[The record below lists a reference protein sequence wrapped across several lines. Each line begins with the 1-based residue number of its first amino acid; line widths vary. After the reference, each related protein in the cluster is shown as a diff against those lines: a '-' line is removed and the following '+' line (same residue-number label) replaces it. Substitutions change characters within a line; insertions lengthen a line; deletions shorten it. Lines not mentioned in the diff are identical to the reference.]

1 MNLCSYFIFYSYF
14 CSVMLKKR
22 YILAIFILFASLQIQ
37 AQKRSWIGRLLGTV
51 RDFMDSATI
60 SGIDSNYIVAPKQPW
75 QLMARYNM
83 NQMDIMMD
91 SHFGGPADI
100 SLTDLDISA
109 RIQTPVNHNVDL
121 WVGYRGFGIGYSFE
135 TGPTNGSLFTISAS
149 GGVYSINLRL
159 RNFKTNKVNA
169 YINGTDEGDRYDH
182 WHRDVELAKPI
193 HVRSL
198 IIDSYFM
205 FNGERFSYCAAY
217 DQSVM
222 QIRSSGSFMVGAMWH
237 DTKISYDSDEN
248 ASFIQ
253 AMHDIGSINVMQG
266 SLGAGYA
273 YNWVPMRNMLVNVM
287 CMPMVTIYNRQ
298 KMTFYDTNVD
308 YDSESYDNDYIHERS
323 SSMNN
328 SGFMFMLNT
337 RMSFT
342 YYWKRTFFGVH
353 GQWDRFPYDHGSGG
367 SGSVT
372 DWFVKAAFGVRF

>member
-1 MNLCSYFIFYSYF
+1 MQREINIIVIL
-14 CSVMLKKR
+14 ML
-22 YILAIFILFASLQIQ
+22 LVCLPIQ
-37 AQKRSWIGRLLGTV
+37 AQKRTWIGKFLGAV
-51 RDFMDSATI
+51 RDYMDSATI
-60 SGIDSNYIVAPKQPW
+60 NGIDSNYIVAPKRPW
-75 QLMARYNM
+75 QVIARYNM

-91 SHFGGPADI
+91 SHFGGYVDYPYV
-100 SLTDLDISA
+100 DLDVDA
-109 RIQTPVNHNVDL
+109 RIQTTVNHNVGF
-121 WVGYRGFGIGYSFE
+121 WVGYRGYGIGYSFE
-135 TGPTNGSLFTISAS
+135 TGPTNGSLFTIGAS
-149 GGVYSINLRL
+149 GGAYSINLRL
-159 RNFKTNKVNA
+159 RNFKTNELNA
-169 YINGTDEGDRYDH
+169 HIRGTDMDKTYYDLH
-182 WHRDVELAKPI
+182 QDTELPTPI

-198 IIDSYFM
+198 IIDGYLM
-205 FNGERFSYCAAY
+205 LDGERFSYCAAY

-237 DTKISYDSDEN
+237 DTKISYDSNEN
-248 ASFIQ
+248 ASLLR

-273 YNWVPMRNMLVNVM
+273 YNWVPLRNTLVNVM

-298 KMTFYDTNVD
+298 KMVFYDTYVD
-308 YDSESYDNDYIHERS
+308 DDVPHYNNDYITERS
-323 SSMNN
+323 TSMHN

-342 YYWKRTFFGVH
+342 YNWKRTFFNIY